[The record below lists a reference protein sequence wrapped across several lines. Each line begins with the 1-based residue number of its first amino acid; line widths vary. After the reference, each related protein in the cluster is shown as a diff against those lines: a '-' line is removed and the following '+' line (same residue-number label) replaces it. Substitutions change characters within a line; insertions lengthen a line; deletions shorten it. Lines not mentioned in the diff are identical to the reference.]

1 MPEVKE
7 TNNVKKKKVAEMK
20 IRVGLSRCSSFQGM
34 ESAGDR
40 GVFG

>member
-7 TNNVKKKKVAEMK
+7 TNNVKRKKVAEMK
-20 IRVGLSRCSSFQGM
+20 ICVGLSRCSSFQGM

-40 GVFG
+40 DEMG

>member
-7 TNNVKKKKVAEMK
+7 TNNVNKKKIAEMR
-20 IRVGLSRCSSFQGM
+20 IRVGLSRCSLFQGM

-40 GVFG
+40 DVMV